1 MSSATGPA
9 TVPVREDLSTLPG
22 YRSVQPTAKIRLN
35 TNESPLLP
43 PEAWL
48 DAFASELRTL
58 EFHRYPD
65 RRAWALRE
73 ALAETHGVA
82 PEQVFCANG
91 SNEVL
96 QCLLLAYGGHGRT
109 AALFEPTYTVYT
121 HIARITGTAVAAG
134 KREPDFS
141 IDLAQARRLLAEAR
155 PTVTFLCTPN
165 NPSGSS
171 EPAEVVD
178 ELGALTPGLLIVDE
192 AYAQFARSSALG
204 RVHEESRVAVVRTFS
219 KTWSLAGLRLGYL
232 VGPRAVVEAL
242 ERVSL
247 PYHLD
252 VVKQLAG
259 RLAVRYDDEMHERVA
274 VLISERERLQSAL
287 ARLSVE
293 SWPSEANFVLF
304 RPLHRD
310 ARAVWEGLLER
321 SVLIRDCGNWPGA
334 EGCLRVTVGTA
345 AENDVFLEALEECLE

>member
-1 MSSATGPA
+1 M
-9 TVPVREDLSTLPG
+9 REDLATLPG

-43 PEAWL
+43 PQAWL
-48 DAFASELRTL
+48 DAFASELRSL

-121 HIARITGTAVAAG
+121 HIARITGTTVAAG

-171 EPAEVVD
+171 EPPEVVD

-204 RVHEESRVAVVRTFS
+204 RVGEESRVAVVRTFS

-232 VGPRAVVEAL
+232 IGPRAVVEAL

-274 VLISERERLQSAL
+274 MLISERERLQSAL
-287 ARLSVE
+287 ARLPVE
-293 SWPSEANFVLF
+293 WWPSEANFVLF
-304 RPLHRD
+304 RPRHRD
-310 ARAVWEGLLER
+310 ARAVWEGLLEH

-345 AENDVFLEALEECLE
+345 AENDAFLEALEESLE

>member
-1 MSSATGPA
+1 MSTDAGPV
-9 TVPVREDLSTLPG
+9 TVPIREDLATLAG
-22 YRSVQPTAKIRLN
+22 YRSVQPTAKVRLN

-43 PEAWL
+43 PQAWL
-48 DAFASELRTL
+48 DAFAEELRSL

-65 RRAWALRE
+65 RRAWALRQ
-73 ALAETHGVA
+73 ALAETHGVT

-96 QCLLLAYGGHGRT
+96 QCLLLAYGGHGRA

-134 KREPDFS
+134 KRGPDFS
-141 IDLAQARRLLAEAR
+141 IPMAHARQLLAEAR
-155 PTVTFLCTPN
+155 PTLTFLCTPN

-171 EPAEVVD
+171 EPPEVVD
-178 ELGALTPGLLIVDE
+178 ELAALTPGLLIVDE
-192 AYAQFARSSALG
+192 AYAQFARWSTLG
-204 RVHEESRVAVVRTFS
+204 QVGEEGRLAVVRTFS

-232 VGPRAVVEAL
+232 VAPRAVVEAL

-247 PYHLD
+247 PYHVD

-259 RLAVRYDDEMHERVA
+259 RLALRYDEEMHERVA
-274 VLISERERLQSAL
+274 MLIGERERLESAL
-287 ARLSVE
+287 RRLPVE

-304 RPLHRD
+304 RPRHHD
-310 ARAVWEGLLER
+310 ARAVWDGLLER

-345 AENDVFLEALEECLE
+345 AENDAFLEALEACLQ

>member
-1 MSSATGPA
+1 MSAAADPV
-9 TVPVREDLSTLPG
+9 TVPMREDLLTLPG
-22 YRSVQPTAKIRLN
+22 YRSVQPTAEVRLN

-43 PEAWL
+43 PQAWL
-48 DAFASELRTL
+48 DALSEELRSL

-65 RRAWALRE
+65 RRAWALRQ
-73 ALAETHGVA
+73 ALAEAHGVT

-134 KREPDFS
+134 RRTPDFA
-141 IDLAQARRLLAEAR
+141 IDPGEARRLLSEAQ

-171 EPAEVVD
+171 EPPEVMD
-178 ELGALTPGLLIVDE
+178 EIGALAPGLLIVDE
-192 AYAQFARSSALG
+192 AYAQFARWSAIDRVSEEG
-204 RVHEESRVAVVRTFS
+204 RLAVVRTFS
-219 KTWSLAGLRLGYL
+219 KTWSLAGVRLGYL
-232 VGPRAVVEAL
+232 VGPRPVVEAL
-242 ERVSL
+242 EQVSL

-259 RLAVRYDDEMHERVA
+259 RLALRYDDEMHERVA
-274 VLISERERLQSAL
+274 MLVGERERLRSAL
-287 ARLSVE
+287 APLPVD
-293 SWPSEANFVLF
+293 SWPSDANFVLF
-304 RPLHRD
+304 RPRHRD

-321 SVLIRDCGNWPGA
+321 SVLIRDCSNWPRA

-345 AENDVFLEALEECLE
+345 AENDTFLDALKASLQ